1 MTLAS
6 VCVCV
11 CTSLTGFLSPF
22 NFWSPVTSNAEAKQE
37 QTYENFKVFKPSKR
51 STLGSLGGKVLA
63 VQGEE
68 MSLNLENSCDG
79 CG

>member
-1 MTLAS
+1 MTLAG
-6 VCVCV
+6 VCV
-11 CTSLTGFLSPF
+11 CTSLTGFINLSPF
-22 NFWSPVTSNAEAKQE
+22 NFCSTVTSNAEAKQE
-37 QTYENFKVFKPSKR
+37 QIYENFKVFKPSKR

-68 MSLNLENSCDG
+68 LSLNPENSCDG